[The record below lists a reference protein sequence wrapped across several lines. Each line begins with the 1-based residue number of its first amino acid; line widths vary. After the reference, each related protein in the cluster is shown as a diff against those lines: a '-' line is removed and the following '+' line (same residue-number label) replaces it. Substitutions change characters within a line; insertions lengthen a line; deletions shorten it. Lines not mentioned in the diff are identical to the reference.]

1 MLRLKRLGSISPAFL
16 NPRLFFTLE
25 EKRSSGIPLSLP
37 SRRTSERFLDIYELG
52 SKAAIEKERAR
63 IQDEMSRGYFAD
75 ISEMKKHGG
84 KIAMA
89 NKIVVPAMAAVKFPS
104 LEVNHSD
111 DTTLKLPI
119 TCNGNEVDSY
129 KSVVPKATLLCLS
142 FRASS
147 QAMVDSWSGPFFET
161 FRNSEKV
168 HLYQVSFI
176 DSWLLSRN
184 PFKWLMLRIM
194 RRSKPNEGKDVLQRQ
209 IVYSF
214 GDNYYFRKELKILN
228 LLTGYIFLLD
238 NFGRI
243 RWQGYG
249 SATEEELSS
258 MLSCTSFLLQEKDVA
273 KASNTNLGDSKS
285 PQQKRLA

>member
-37 SRRTSERFLDIYELG
+37 SRRTSERFLDIYEVSMFSPFCLDAENLG

-111 DTTLKLPI
+111 GTTLKLPI

-147 QAMVDSWSGPFFET
+147 QVVD
-161 FRNSEKV
+161 
-168 HLYQVSFI
+168 
-176 DSWLLSRN
+176 
-184 PFKWLMLRIM
+184 
-194 RRSKPNEGKDVLQRQ
+194 
-209 IVYSF
+209 
-214 GDNYYFRKELKILN
+214 
-228 LLTGYIFLLD
+228 
-238 NFGRI
+238 
-243 RWQGYG
+243 
-249 SATEEELSS
+249 
-258 MLSCTSFLLQEKDVA
+258 
-273 KASNTNLGDSKS
+273 
-285 PQQKRLA
+285 